1 METTQGIKRQPEPPA
16 REKSVQQIERDRIYG
31 EYAKL
36 HPKAVE
42 IEDPDDP
49 RYYMD
54 QNEIREFERKKLAAE
69 KGESFQDRMRAE
81 RERIFSNDA
90 PPVEGPDDIVTES
103 EAWAAFRERHPELSS
118 EDCKLLDS
126 DKFHKSDPEL
136 LGLKAEAW
144 ANPGSPSVAAKVLDR
159 AADILAAKRKEQ
171 DRRAYVQ
178 FMAKSRMP
186 DDSARLAQLQAAMK
200 AGKKL

>member
-81 RERIFSNDA
+81 RERIFSRDA
-90 PPVEGPDDIVTES
+90 PPVEGPDDIVTEE
-103 EAWAAFRERHPELSS
+103 EAWAAFRERHPELSAKDCELINS
-118 EDCKLLDS
+118 E
-126 DKFHKSDPEL
+126 KFYGKDPEL

-144 ANPGSPSVAAKVLDR
+144 ANPGSPSVSAKVLDR
-159 AADILAAKRKEQ
+159 AAEILARKRKEA
-171 DRRAYVQ
+171 DDRAYVNL
-178 FMAKSRMP
+178 MMRDRHPEDAG
-186 DDSARLAQLQAAMK
+186 RLARFEAVRKAAK
-200 AGKKL
+200 I

>member
-36 HPKAVE
+36 HPKEVV
-42 IEDPDDP
+42 IDDPDDP

-54 QNEIREFERKKLAAE
+54 AEEMKEFDQKKLAAE

-81 RERIFSNDA
+81 RERIFSKDA

-103 EAWAAFRERHPELSS
+103 EAWEQFRGRHPELTKADCDLINS
-118 EDCKLLDS
+118 E
-126 DKFHKSDPEL
+126 KFHGSDPEL

-159 AADILAAKRKEQ
+159 AAEILARKRKEA
-171 DRRAYVQ
+171 DDRAYVNLL
-178 FMAKSRMP
+178 MRDRMP
-186 DDSARLAQLQAAMK
+186 EDAGRLARLEAARK
-200 AGKKL
+200 AAKI